1 MTYQGR
7 REQEADAEW
16 RVVIGPICGN
26 NKPISP
32 IIKTRGHIF
41 MFEPQI
47 PKHRSLTHATF
58 LTHLPDLDALLAPY
72 EGKIGPAFYG
82 IQKSCVEDVEFCF
95 ISPIQRKKARKK
107 LIIAGAFMTSESGQQ
122 ARWITWRLQ

>member
-1 MTYQGR
+1 MSVCLSECGFQTLLDALLTQKVTVDIDFFVMTYQGR

-41 MFEPQI
+41 IIEPQI

-58 LTHLPDLDALLAPY
+58 SHPP
-72 EGKIGPAFYG
+72 PR
-82 IQKSCVEDVEFCF
+82 
-95 ISPIQRKKARKK
+95 P
-107 LIIAGAFMTSESGQQ
+107 
-122 ARWITWRLQ
+122 